1 MNVAHSLTEP
11 RAAFGIYSLQAV
23 EEFLFLYNITF
34 LAPVNWNV
42 NYWRSLLFYFF
53 VSLLIV
59 WEKWLN
65 SVLGEMVKQC
75 CSGDLRRKGC
85 EC

>member
-1 MNVAHSLTEP
+1 MNVRHSLTEP

-42 NYWRSLLFYFF
+42 NYWRSLLFIFCQF
-53 VSLLIV
+53 ADC
-59 WEKWLN
+59 
-65 SVLGEMVKQC
+65 LGEMVKQC
-75 CSGDLRRKGC
+75 FGRNGETVLQWRS
-85 EC
+85 